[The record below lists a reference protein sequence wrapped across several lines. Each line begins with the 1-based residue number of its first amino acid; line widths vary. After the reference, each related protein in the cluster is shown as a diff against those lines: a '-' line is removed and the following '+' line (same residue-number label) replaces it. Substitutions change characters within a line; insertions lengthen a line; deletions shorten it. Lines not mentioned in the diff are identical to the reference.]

1 MVAIHGV
8 VVGLQG
14 VLHQPLDILINFDI
28 IRNMDE
34 KTVNP
39 LLFAK
44 ALADDTRQKIM
55 GYLCCE
61 WLSVNDVVARLGGQ
75 VKQPTV
81 SHHLKLL
88 EEAQL
93 VHVRQEGRQ
102 RFYSLNQERV
112 TLCCGVL
119 MTQFAPDHVEANT
132 IDIDSIPVED

>member
-1 MVAIHGV
+1 MSKKPV
-8 VVGLQG
+8 
-14 VLHQPLDILINFDI
+14 D
-28 IRNMDE
+28 
-34 KTVNP
+34 P

-44 ALADDTRQKIM
+44 ALADDTRQEIM
-55 GYLCCE
+55 SHLCCT
-61 WLSVNDVVARLGGQ
+61 WLSVNDVVERLGGR

-102 RFYSLNQERV
+102 RFYSLNQEHV

-119 MTQFAPDHVEANT
+119 IKQFAPDHADEITAVTLDSTLVEG
-132 IDIDSIPVED
+132 